1 MLADEVT
8 HVKMGSDWLRRLT
21 DKDPERRER
30 ALEFQRTVDAI
41 FNLGGF
47 RGDEED
53 NVIQLARRFRELAGF
68 TEEEND
74 SLSALARESTE
85 QAREMA
91 EMATAA
97 LNAQSS

>member
-1 MLADEVT
+1 V
-8 HVKMGSDWLRRLT
+8 R
-21 DKDPERRER
+21 
-30 ALEFQRTVDAI
+30 
-41 FNLGGF
+41 
-47 RGDEED
+47 
-53 NVIQLARRFRELAGF
+53 AGF
-68 TEEEND
+68 TGEEND